1 MAVITVH
8 NWPEFITAVGTS
20 GAEVEFP
27 HDSTYLRKT
36 PDTSVDPSKL
46 YVDVNGAPKPFVQ
59 TEDLS
64 NLYENTFV
72 LDANDY
78 APEGITTPISITCA
92 SINGFG
98 GTIKNLASSAADIFY
113 CYITSG
119 ITGIAFLN
127 VNCTGKNFLYAGT
140 SGYKEISKCIFSGR
154 MDGSNSCYFF
164 LGNYVRLKSCAVNVQ
179 LYHSGEFVNTGAS
192 VHLITCRVNTEDH
205 RDVSTS
211 SDQFR
216 LENCYWTGNYNHY
229 LFLGGTDVYDY
240 SVLDLE
246 CAYIHANNDELASYT
261 FVNSD
266 KCDDIRGI
274 AVTTAQLKD
283 PAYMQS
289 KGLPVEMPAETR

>member
-1 MAVITVH
+1 MAVVTVH
-8 NWPEFITAVGTS
+8 NWSELIAAVGTS

-46 YVDVNGAPKPFVQ
+46 YVDVNGIVQ
-59 TEDLS
+59 TNVQASDLAD
-64 NLYENTFV
+64 LYENTFC

-140 SGYKEISKCIFSGR
+140 SGWKEISKCIFSGR
-154 MDGSNSCYFF
+154 MDGSNSCNFF

-179 LYHSGEFVNTGAS
+179 LYHSGEFVNTDAS
-192 VHLITCRVNTEDH
+192 VQLITCRVNTEDH

-211 SDQFR
+211 SNSFR

-229 LFLGGTDVYDY
+229 LFLSGTSVYDY
-240 SVLDLE
+240 NVLDLE
-246 CAYIHANNDELASYT
+246 CAYIHANNDTLASYT

-289 KGLPVEMPAETR
+289 QGLPVEMPAGTR

>member
-1 MAVITVH
+1 MAVVTVH
-8 NWPEFITAVGTS
+8 NWSEFITAVGTS

-46 YVDVNGAPKPFVQ
+46 YCDANGIVQ
-59 TEDLS
+59 TNVHTDDLAD
-64 NLYENTFV
+64 LYENTFV

-78 APEGITTPISITCA
+78 APEGLTSTISITCA
-92 SINGFG
+92 SINGYG

-127 VNCTGKNFLYAGT
+127 VNCTGRNFLYAAT
-140 SGYKEISKCIFSGR
+140 SGWKEIGKCILSGR

-164 LGNYVRLKSCAVNVQ
+164 LGNYVKLKSCAVNVQ
-179 LYHSGEFVNTGAS
+179 LYNSSELVYTGAS

-211 SDQFR
+211 SNQFR

-229 LFLGGTDVYDY
+229 LNAIGTDTYNY
-240 SVLDLE
+240 SVFDLE
-246 CAYIHANNDELASYT
+246 CAYIHANNDTLASYT

-266 KCDDIRGI
+266 KCDDIRGVS
-274 AVTTAQLKD
+274 VTTEEL
-283 PAYMQS
+283 QS
-289 KGLPVEMPAETR
+289 DVALAAKGFPIQV

>member
-1 MAVITVH
+1 MAVVTVH
-8 NWPEFITAVGTS
+8 NWSEFITAVGTS

-46 YVDVNGAPKPFVQ
+46 YCDANGIVQ
-59 TEDLS
+59 TNVHTDDLAD
-64 NLYENTFV
+64 LYENTFV

-78 APEGITTPISITCA
+78 APEGITSTISITCA
-92 SINGFG
+92 SINGYG

-127 VNCTGKNFLYAGT
+127 VNCTGRNFLYAGT
-140 SGYKEISKCIFSGR
+140 SGWKEISKCIFSGR

-179 LYHSGEFVNTGAS
+179 LYHSGEFVYTGAS
-192 VHLITCRVNTEDH
+192 VQLLTCRINTEDH

-211 SDQFR
+211 SNQFR

-229 LFLGGTDVYDY
+229 ITVQATNDYGY
-240 SVLDLE
+240 SVLDVE
-246 CAYIHANNDELASYT
+246 CAYIHANNDTMATYT

-266 KCDDIRGI
+266 KCDDIRGVS
-274 AVTTAQLKD
+274 VTTEEL
-283 PAYMQS
+283 QS
-289 KGLPVEMPAETR
+289 DVDLAAKGFPIQV

>member
-8 NWPEFITAVGTS
+8 NWSEFITAVGTS

-46 YVDVNGAPKPFVQ
+46 YCDANGIVQ
-59 TEDLS
+59 TNVHTDDLAD
-64 NLYENTFV
+64 LYENTFV

-78 APEGITTPISITCA
+78 APEGLTNTISITCA

-127 VNCTGKNFLYAGT
+127 VNCTDRNFLYAAT
-140 SGYKEISKCIFSGR
+140 SGWKEISKCIFSGR

-164 LGNYVRLKSCAVNVQ
+164 LGNYVKLKSCAVNVQ
-179 LYHSGEFVNTGAS
+179 LYNSSELVYTGAS

-211 SDQFR
+211 SNQFR

-229 LFLGGTDVYDY
+229 LNSIGTDTYNY
-240 SVLDLE
+240 SVFDLE
-246 CAYIHANNDELASYT
+246 CAYIHANNDTLASYT

-266 KCDDIRGI
+266 KCDDIRGVS
-274 AVTTAQLKD
+274 VTTEEL
-283 PAYMQS
+283 QS
-289 KGLPVEMPAETR
+289 DVALAAKGFPIQV

>member
-1 MAVITVH
+1 MAVVTVH
-8 NWPEFITAVGTS
+8 NWSEFITAVGTS

-46 YVDVNGAPKPFVQ
+46 YCDANGIVQ
-59 TEDLS
+59 TNVHTDDLAD
-64 NLYENTFV
+64 LYENTFV

-78 APEGITTPISITCA
+78 APEGLTSTISITCA
-92 SINGFG
+92 SINGYG

-127 VNCTGKNFLYAGT
+127 VNCTGRNFLYAAT
-140 SGYKEISKCIFSGR
+140 SGWKEIGKCIFSGR

-164 LGNYVRLKSCAVNVQ
+164 LGNYVKLKSCAVNVQ
-179 LYHSGEFVNTGAS
+179 LYNSSELVYTGAS

-211 SDQFR
+211 SNQFR

-229 LFLGGTDVYDY
+229 LNSIGTDTYNY

-246 CAYIHANNDELASYT
+246 CAYIHANNDTLASYT

-266 KCDDIRGI
+266 KCDDIRGVS
-274 AVTTAQLKD
+274 VTTEEL
-283 PAYMQS
+283 QS
-289 KGLPVEMPAETR
+289 DVALAAKGFPIQV

>member
-1 MAVITVH
+1 MAIVVH
-8 NWPEFITAVGTS
+8 DWAEFIAAVGTS

-27 HDSTYLRKT
+27 KNLVKT
-36 PDTSVDPSKL
+36 SDTTVDPNKI

-78 APEGITTPISITCA
+78 APEGLSSTISITCA
-92 SINGFG
+92 SLNGFG
-98 GTIKNLASSAADIFY
+98 GTIKNLASSAADILY
-113 CYITSG
+113 LTAEL
-119 ITGIAFLN
+119 TGIAFLN
-127 VNCTGKNFLYAGT
+127 VNCTGRNFLYAYSLVT
-140 SGYKEISKCIFSGR
+140 LKNISKCVFSGR
-154 MDGSNSCYFF
+154 MDGSTICYLFSGSYF
-164 LGNYVRLKSCAVNVQ
+164 QLKFCAVNVQ
-179 LYHSGEFVNTGAS
+179 LYHGGELVAGGAA
-192 VHLITCRVNTEDH
+192 LFFQTCKINTEDH
-205 RDVSTS
+205 RDISTS
-211 SDQFR
+211 SNSFR

-229 LFLGGTDVYDY
+229 LNVQATNDYGY
-240 SVLDLE
+240 SVLDVE
-246 CAYIHANNDELASYT
+246 CAYIHANNDTMATYT

>member
-8 NWPEFITAVGTS
+8 NWSEFTTAVGTS

-46 YVDVNGAPKPFVQ
+46 YCDANGIVQ
-59 TEDLS
+59 TNVHTDDLAD
-64 NLYENTFV
+64 LYENTFV

-78 APEGITTPISITCA
+78 APEGITSTISITCA
-92 SINGFG
+92 SINGYG

-127 VNCTGKNFLYAGT
+127 VNCTDRNFLYAGT
-140 SGYKEISKCIFSGR
+140 SGWKEISKCIFSGR
-154 MDGSNSCYFF
+154 MDGSDVCYFF

-192 VHLITCRVNTEDH
+192 VQLLTCRINTEDH

-211 SDQFR
+211 SNQFR
-216 LENCYWTGNYNHY
+216 VENCYWTGNYNHY
-229 LFLGGTDVYDY
+229 LNSIGTDTYNY
-240 SVLDLE
+240 SVFDLE
-246 CAYIHANNDELASYT
+246 CAYIHANNDTLASYT

-266 KCDDIRGI
+266 KCDDIRGVS
-274 AVTTAQLKD
+274 VTTEEL
-283 PAYMQS
+283 QS
-289 KGLPVEMPAETR
+289 DVALAAKGFPIQV